1 MNWDLLRQK
10 FVGLRN
16 TDGKTCYINAA
27 LQCLASTPPL
37 IDWLF
42 KQLDKMKCCECNVGL
57 YIKIFHVQYVKS

>member
-1 MNWDLLRQK
+1 MDWDLLRQK

-37 IDWLF
+37 ID
-42 KQLDKMKCCECNVGL
+42 
-57 YIKIFHVQYVKS
+57 